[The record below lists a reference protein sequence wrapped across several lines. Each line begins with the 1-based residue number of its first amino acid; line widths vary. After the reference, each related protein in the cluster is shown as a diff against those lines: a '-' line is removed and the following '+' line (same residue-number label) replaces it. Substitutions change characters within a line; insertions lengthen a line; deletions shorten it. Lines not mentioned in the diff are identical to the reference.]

1 MGMRSPRTLLAA
13 YWALAY
19 TESGPFLAQVNVPA
33 ASTELPT
40 ALGLDH
46 RLYMQ
51 PRIHGDAHARE
62 PLGIVAPSREQYI
75 KPSKI
80 LDTIET
86 CEVSTGISPWQS
98 LCITSACARMGM
110 DRPFLNDHV
119 QIDIAICLPGN
130 QEPSLRMQVRDEW
143 TLKPL
148 P

>member
-98 LCITSACARMGM
+98 LCITSACARTGM
-110 DRPFLNDHV
+110 DRPS
-119 QIDIAICLPGN
+119 GS